1 MERMSVKIDYS
12 KLTDSEIDELM
23 AELMGWD
30 HSNGAYW
37 KPCDEDDK
45 ADELVYLERNWH
57 PSSDLNQ
64 TWKCEQF
71 IKDSEFAM
79 DYCRELVEIVG
90 KSYERF
96 IYATARQR
104 CIAMLMAVEEE

>member
-1 MERMSVKIDYS
+1 MTEKIDYS

-23 AELMGWD
+23 GKLMGWD
-30 HSNGAYW
+30 RSHGGYW

-45 ADELVYLERNWH
+45 ADELVYLEGNWH
-57 PSSDLNQ
+57 PSHNLNQ
-64 TWKCEQF
+64 VGECEQL
-71 IKDSEFAM
+71 IKDGGFVM
-79 DYCRELVEIVG
+79 DYCRELVKMTG